1 MTTTG
6 LARDRERAYLDS
18 ADREWP
24 RLPARMPKS
33 DLPFGSEFSP
43 AKIELGRLLE
53 LAAEHGGNWREFEDA
68 VYREYFE
75 RYTSSEENKRKLA
88 NNTKLSMQAYGLID
102 GEARLTEVGRSLFR
116 LRGDH
121 EALHVAF
128 ARHIL
133 LNLYGL
139 TLVQCIQDMEAAG
152 ETVDLVTLRR
162 RLDEDYNV
170 HFPRGGKHASTLR
183 LWLEAAGVFVDTWRV
198 DRQRLQEILGTSSE
212 DIEALATLRPEQKAY
227 LRALANIGGEG
238 PFFSNDVERLAA
250 ATYGVQFNEKS
261 LPKTVLYPLRDAG
274 FITLERGT
282 KKEGRGAKPFL
293 VRPTRKLAGDI
304 IEPLLQQLERQTHPD
319 LRPLLRRPLAQI
331 LDELKATDPHAR
343 GLALEALAFRLMRL
357 IDLSYVAT
365 RLRGPATGGVK
376 AGLELDGFTGLDFD
390 TPAGVGGWSG
400 WSHGVG
406 SFPGLEG
413 SVRPALRRWRS
424 R

>member
-162 RLDEDYNV
+162 RLEV
-170 HFPRGGKHASTLR
+170 
-183 LWLEAAGVFVDTWRV
+183 
-198 DRQRLQEILGTSSE
+198 
-212 DIEALATLRPEQKAY
+212 AY
-227 LRALANIGGEG
+227 LLLCKSERTHGSPVEG
-238 PFFSNDVERLAA
+238 VAGHHLKPEEHHES
-250 ATYGVQFNEKS
+250 VQQ
-261 LPKTVLYPLRDAG
+261 G
-274 FITLERGT
+274 I
-282 KKEGRGAKPFL
+282 
-293 VRPTRKLAGDI
+293 
-304 IEPLLQQLERQTHPD
+304 
-319 LRPLLRRPLAQI
+319 
-331 LDELKATDPHAR
+331 
-343 GLALEALAFRLMRL
+343 
-357 IDLSYVAT
+357 
-365 RLRGPATGGVK
+365 
-376 AGLELDGFTGLDFD
+376 
-390 TPAGVGGWSG
+390 
-400 WSHGVG
+400 
-406 SFPGLEG
+406 
-413 SVRPALRRWRS
+413 
-424 R
+424 